1 MFAMFAELCK
11 WPYNASTVTKQILK
25 YSLLLVWMLVIFAFS
40 NEVSSDSSARSAIFV
55 DVLSG
60 YVGGSTDFLTFL
72 TRKAA
77 HIFIYFVLGVLAF
90 NVAVDYKINTRR
102 MIWFSI
108 IFVACYA
115 SFDEFHQLF
124 IPGRSGEP
132 RDVIIDTIAGGIG
145 VLAYYFAQKAIHV
158 RKKRQISVK

>member
-1 MFAMFAELCK
+1 M
-11 WPYNASTVTKQILK
+11 TKQILK